1 MREKARLNRQELID
15 LCRSWLGRN
24 YYDVAREWA
33 YKHIDPR
40 ILVEEY
46 IDDGTGP
53 DPIRYKLY
61 TFHGSVG
68 VIYVGAGIPGES
80 RCSFYD
86 RSWTRLP
93 ATVAGKTQIEG
104 ALDRPRHLDEMIRYA
119 EVLADGV
126 DFIRIDLYDTATKC
140 TLESL
145 RSPPEPAHPSTLRTS
160 SIITSVAYGA
170 AADPRTRDHTPSSR
184 SVRKKPMTSSR
195 LSIPSIWP
203 SVITGS

>member
-1 MREKARLNRQELID
+1 MVFDRNPIWTQLQDKPAARKYVEARIGGDVLPRLNWVTKDPSDIPFDTRPERFAVKPSHGAGWYHMVREKARLNRQELID
-15 LCRSWLGRN
+15 VCRSWLGRN

-93 ATVAGKTQIEG
+93 ATVAG
-104 ALDRPRHLDEMIRYA
+104 
-119 EVLADGV
+119 
-126 DFIRIDLYDTATKC
+126 
-140 TLESL
+140 
-145 RSPPEPAHPSTLRTS
+145 
-160 SIITSVAYGA
+160 
-170 AADPRTRDHTPSSR
+170 
-184 SVRKKPMTSSR
+184 
-195 LSIPSIWP
+195 
-203 SVITGS
+203 